1 VKHAL
6 VQLTRGLRSGMSYC
20 GAHSL
25 AEMQVKA
32 VFVQMTSVGLAESRP
47 HDVAVLYAGQMRE
60 QE

>member
-1 VKHAL
+1 
-6 VQLTRGLRSGMSYC
+6 MSYC